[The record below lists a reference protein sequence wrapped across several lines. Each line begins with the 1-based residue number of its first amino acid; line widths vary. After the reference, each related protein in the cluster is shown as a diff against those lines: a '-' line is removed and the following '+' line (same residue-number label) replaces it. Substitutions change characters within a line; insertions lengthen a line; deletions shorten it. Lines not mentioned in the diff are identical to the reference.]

1 MSIHIIARFTAKP
14 DTIDALRTLLLGMLA
29 PTRKEEGC
37 IRYELL
43 NNTADATDFTFVEEW
58 ASQAA
63 IDAHMQTSHLKAVLV
78 DSAPLVACPVDVRFL
93 TAAA

>member
-14 DTIDALRTLLLGMLA
+14 ESVAALRTLLVGMLA
-29 PTRKEEGC
+29 PTRQEAGC

-63 IDAHMQTSHLKAVLV
+63 IDAHMQTPHLKAVLV
-78 DSAPLVACPVDVRFL
+78 DSAPLVACPVDVRLL
-93 TAAA
+93 TAAG

>member
-14 DTIDALRTLLLGMLA
+14 ESVAALRTLLVGMLA
-29 PTRKEEGC
+29 PTRQEAGC

-43 NNTADATDFTFVEEW
+43 NNRNDPTDFTFVEEW
-58 ASQAA
+58 ADQAA
-63 IDAHMQTSHLKAVLV
+63 IDAHMQTPHLKAVLV